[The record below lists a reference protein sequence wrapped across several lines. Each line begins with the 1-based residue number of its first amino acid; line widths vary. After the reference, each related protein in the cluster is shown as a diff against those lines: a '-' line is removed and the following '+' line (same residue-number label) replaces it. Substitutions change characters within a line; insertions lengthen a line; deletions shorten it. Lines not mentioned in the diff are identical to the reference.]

1 MGSSGRQAPSDRSRI
16 FGAPVVSKRL
26 STLRGHHQGASVRA
40 RDLDAVSSP
49 ARSSTHV
56 DWTDRGR
63 HLGALRSGGSSRP
76 LPCSTAAV
84 RADEHLSCRPPRW
97 LPNAAVFG
105 LWFWEVDR
113 GDPHMRPRPSCAH
126 PSSCSL
132 DGRSRS
138 TAPGRR
144 PALLDYL
151 DVAFTNATAFS
162 PTDAMPLSEP
172 IRCLMLIASITS
184 LLAVGLVAARAL
196 NILHM

>member
-1 MGSSGRQAPSDRSRI
+1 
-16 FGAPVVSKRL
+16 L
-26 STLRGHHQGASVRA
+26 S
-40 RDLDAVSSP
+40 
-49 ARSSTHV
+49 
-56 DWTDRGR
+56 
-63 HLGALRSGGSSRP
+63 
-76 LPCSTAAV
+76 AAQI
-84 RADEHLSCRPPRW
+84 W

-113 GDPHMRPRPSCAH
+113 SDPHIRPRPSRAH

-151 DVAFTNATAFS
+151 DVAFTNAPAFS